1 MQKKRF
7 LSITMALVIVLSL
20 LAGCSCQHEW
30 KDANC
35 RAPKTC
41 KLCNETEGEKTDDH
55 KWEDATTEAPKT
67 CTVCGKTE
75 GEKINVDARF
85 KTANCKE
92 VFGTWRG
99 RYEADAA
106 QMGNLPGT
114 LKVAMKL
121 TMSYSNDG
129 KLTLVSELEDKEA
142 FLQEFTTYLVNLM
155 YQQFA
160 AHGMNKAQ
168 ADAACTAQ
176 YGMDVN
182 AYCTKTA
189 KDSIQKMATTVL
201 MVYYVEDGKIY
212 AGNSW
217 DAEMDPENYEIKDG
231 KLYLDDTDLQ
241 QTIEFTKVTE

>member
-7 LSITMALVIVLSL
+7 LSIALALVIVLSL
-20 LAGCSCQHEW
+20 LAGCGCQHEW

-41 KLCNETEGEKTDDH
+41 KLCNETEGKKTDDH

-92 VFGTWRG
+92 VFGTWHG

-121 TMSYSNDG
+121 TISYSNDG
-129 KLTLVSELEDKEA
+129 KMTLASELEDKEA
-142 FLQEFTTYLVNLM
+142 FLQEFFWLNPCCLIIGCCPAPSSVCCW
-155 YQQFA
+155 A
-160 AHGMNKAQ
+160 AALFCCPESGGDGAFWWVRLWHLRWAGTGSG
-168 ADAACTAQ
+168 ADRQ
-176 YGMDVN
+176 
-182 AYCTKTA
+182 
-189 KDSIQKMATTVL
+189 
-201 MVYYVEDGKIY
+201 
-212 AGNSW
+212 NS
-217 DAEMDPENYEIKDG
+217 
-231 KLYLDDTDLQ
+231 L
-241 QTIEFTKVTE
+241 